1 MPSSFRH
8 GVARPRRA
16 MSEQPEIY
24 RDEPGGCG
32 AEPNSSRSSS
42 DPDCS
47 NLTLCSS
54 RPHPNPLP
62 KGEGIRFCFAVAF
75 LTAWLASASLAL
87 AAGELT
93 LTIVDPATS
102 KSIPCRM
109 HLRNDKDRP
118 QRAAKTLFWDDHF
131 VFPGTVKL
139 KLPRGT
145 YHYEIEHGPEYVT
158 ANGYFI
164 IQDQAK
170 DEKVVDLKRAC
181 DMADEGWWSGDLH
194 VHRPI
199 KDAELL
205 MQADDLHV
213 AGVVTWSEK
222 KTEWARKPPP
232 AATVKRFDGNRY
244 YDVVAGES
252 VGPGGTLLFLNLR
265 QPLAASES
273 PDSQLNLLSA
283 AREQEGAWIDA
294 SRVTAWDLPLWLA
307 TGRVDSI
314 ELCDDQFCRAAT
326 RQDSTSRPRDEGSAL
341 GAAGVG
347 VWTHEIYYHVLNCGL
362 RIPPS
367 AGSGTGE
374 APNPIGY
381 NRVYVWVDKENFSLE
396 AWWKG
401 LRLGR
406 AVVTNGP
413 LIRPFAN
420 SRQPG
425 HVFQAPEGE
434 QLTFEVGLSITTREP
449 ISYFEL
455 VKDGRVAQSLR
466 YEELTRAGKF
476 APLQFDASG
485 WFLVRAVT
493 DNEDTYRFATS
504 APWYVEIGDRPKRV
518 RRDSAQFFLDW
529 LDERRQ
535 TIEGSDGP
543 ESDESKRIWA
553 EAREYWERLVAEG
566 EE

>member
-1 MPSSFRH
+1 LSSLL
-8 GVARPRRA
+8 V
-16 MSEQPEIY
+16 
-24 RDEPGGCG
+24 
-32 AEPNSSRSSS
+32 N
-42 DPDCS
+42 
-47 NLTLCSS
+47 
-54 RPHPNPLP
+54 
-62 KGEGIRFCFAVAF
+62 V
-75 LTAWLASASLAL
+75 SLAF

-93 LTIVDPATS
+93 LTIVDPAT
-102 KSIPCRM
+102 KKPIPCRM
-109 HLRNDKDRP
+109 HVRDERERP
-118 QRAAKTLFWDDHF
+118 QRAAKMIFWDDHF

-158 ANGYFI
+158 MNGYFVVA
-164 IQDQAK
+164 DQAK
-170 DEKVVDLKRAC
+170 DEKTFELKRAC

-194 VHRPI
+194 VHRPV

-205 MQADDLHV
+205 MRADDLHV
-213 AGVVTWSEK
+213 ANIVTWSEK

-232 AATVKRFDGNRY
+232 TETVKRFDGNRY
-244 YDVVAGES
+244 YDLVAGES
-252 VGPGGTLLFLNLR
+252 VGAGGTLLFLNLPK
-265 QPLAASES
+265 PLATDEGA
-273 PDSQLNLLSA
+273 DSQLRLLSA
-283 AREQEGAWIDA
+283 AREEQTAWIDA

-314 ELCDDQFCRAAT
+314 ELCDDQFCRAT
-326 RQDSTSRPRDEGSAL
+326 THEDPTGRPHDYRSA

-347 VWTHEIYYHVLNCGL
+347 RWTHEIYYHVLNCGS
-362 RIPPS
+362 RIPPT
-367 AGSGTGE
+367 AGSGSGE

-381 NRVYVWVDKENFSLE
+381 SRVYVWVDKENFSYE

-406 AVVTNGP
+406 SVVTNGP

-420 SRQPG
+420 GRQPG

-434 QLTFEVGLSITTREP
+434 ELTFEVGLNVTNREA

-455 VKDGRVAQSLR
+455 VKDGRVVQSLR
-466 YEELTRAGKF
+466 YDEWTAKNGLF
-476 APLQFDASG
+476 APVEFDASG

-493 DNEDTYRFATS
+493 DNEETFRFATS
-504 APWYVEIGDRPKRV
+504 APWYVEIGDKPNRISK
-518 RRDSAQFFLDW
+518 DSARFFLDW

-535 TIEGSDGP
+535 AIEGSDHP
-543 ESDESKRIWA
+543 ESDESKKMWSDA
-553 EAREYWERLVAEG
+553 KEYWERLVEQG

>member
-1 MPSSFRH
+1 
-8 GVARPRRA
+8 
-16 MSEQPEIY
+16 MSTS
-24 RDEPGGCG
+24 
-32 AEPNSSRSSS
+32 ANV
-42 DPDCS
+42 
-47 NLTLCSS
+47 TAS
-54 RPHPNPLP
+54 RPHPSPLP
-62 KGEGIRFCFAVAF
+62 KGEGIRVFLAFAVTACLLAGGSFAF
-75 LTAWLASASLAL
+75 

-93 LTIVDPATS
+93 LTIVDPATN
-102 KSIPCRM
+102 KPIPCRM

-118 QRAAKTLFWDDHF
+118 QRVAKTIAWDDHF

-145 YHYEIEHGPEYVT
+145 YHYKIEHGPEYLK
-158 ANGYFI
+158 ADGYFVME
-164 IQDQAK
+164 DQSK
-170 DEKVVDLKRAC
+170 DDKVFHLKRAY
-181 DMADEGWWSGDLH
+181 DMANEGWWSGDLH

-205 MQADDLHV
+205 MRADDLHV
-213 AGVVTWSEK
+213 ASIVTWSEK

-232 AATVKRFDGNRY
+232 ADTVKRFDGNRY
-244 YDVVAGES
+244 YDLVAGES
-252 VGPGGTLLFLNLR
+252 VGAGGTLLFLNL
-265 QPLAASES
+265 QKPLAASES

-283 AREQEGAWIDA
+283 AREQEAAWIDA

-314 ELCDDQFCRAAT
+314 ELCDDQFCRTAT
-326 RQDSTSRPRDEGSAL
+326 HEDPTGRPRDERSG
-341 GAAGVG
+341 GPAGVG
-347 VWTHEIYYHVLNCGL
+347 SWSHEIYYHVLNCGL
-362 RIPPS
+362 RIPPT

-374 APNPIGY
+374 APNPLGY
-381 NRVYVWVDKENFSLE
+381 NRVYVWVDKENFTYD

-413 LIRPFAN
+413 LICPFAN
-420 SRQPG
+420 GRQPG
-425 HVFQAPEGE
+425 HVFQAAEGE
-434 QLTFEVGLSITTREP
+434 QITFEVGLNFATQEP

-466 YEELTRAGKF
+466 YDELAQTGRF
-476 APLQFDASG
+476 PPLEFDASG

-504 APWYVEIGDRPKRV
+504 APWYVEIGEKRKPV
-518 RRDSAQFFLDW
+518 SKDSAQFFLDW

-535 TIEGSDGP
+535 AIEGSDRP
-543 ESDESKRIWA
+543 ESDQSKKMWT
-553 EAREYWERLVAEG
+553 EAKEYWERLVAEG